1 MMKKVIY
8 PLFLIIVFLGFSSCK
23 KNRIPK
29 NKYVVVLSLDG
40 FRYDYASR
48 GNTPTLDSLA
58 KIGVQ
63 TGFRPVFPSNTF
75 PNHYA
80 MATGLH
86 PDHHGLV
93 NNSFYA
99 PDLDKIYTIGNREA
113 VENPAFY
120 GGEPIWNTAERQGVK
135 SATYFW
141 VGSEAAMGGHQA
153 SIWKKY
159 DGSVPYNA
167 RVDSV
172 ISKKYDG
179 SVPYNARVDSV
190 ISWLQLPKEKR
201 PHLIMW
207 YIEEPD
213 AIAHD
218 ETPDS
223 EKVIDKV
230 EELDQVLNYLFNRA
244 RKLDI
249 FKKINFIVL
258 SLPKEKRPH
267 LIMWYIEEPD
277 AIAHDETPDSEKV
290 IAKVEE
296 LDQVLNY
303 LFNRARKLD
312 IFKKINFIV
321 LSDHGM
327 ATYTPDKYVNLYKY
341 LPRDSFDYV
350 FDGVPTYLYP
360 KPTYTET
367 AYNILKEVPN
377 ISVYR
382 KGEIPKK
389 FVYGTHERIG
399 ELIVLP
405 DIGTYVHFRETDRAY
420 TGGAHGYDNF
430 AQEMEGIFYAAGPM
444 FKKGYKGE
452 TMQNLNLHLIIATIL
467 GIEPAP
473 NDGDP
478 LVVEKIL
485 K

>member
-1 MMKKVIY
+1 MKKIIL
-8 PLFLIIVFLGFSSCK
+8 PLFLILIFTGFYSCK
-23 KNRIPK
+23 NKTIVND
-29 NKYVVVLSLDG
+29 KYVVVLSLDG

-58 KIGVQ
+58 KVGVQ
-63 TGFRPVFPSNTF
+63 AGFRPEFPSNTF
-75 PNHYA
+75 PSHYA

-135 SATYFW
+135 SATFFW
-141 VGSEAAMGGHQA
+141 VGSEAAVGGHQA

-159 DGSVPYNA
+159 DGTVPYNA
-167 RVDSV
+167 R
-172 ISKKYDG
+172 
-179 SVPYNARVDSV
+179 ADSV

-201 PHLIMW
+201 PHLVMW

-223 EKVIDKV
+223 DKVIAKA
-230 EELDQVLNYLFNRA
+230 EELDQVLNYFFN
-244 RKLDI
+244 K
-249 FKKINFIVL
+249 
-258 SLPKEKRPH
+258 
-267 LIMWYIEEPD
+267 
-277 AIAHDETPDSEKV
+277 
-290 IAKVEE
+290 
-296 LDQVLNY
+296 
-303 LFNRARKLD
+303 ARKLD

-327 ATYTPDKYVNLYKY
+327 ATYTADKYVNLYKY

-382 KGEIPKK
+382 KEEMPEK

-405 DIGTYVHFRETDRAY
+405 NIGTYVQFRETDRAY
-420 TGGAHGYDNF
+420 TGGSHGYDNF
-430 AQEMEGIFYAAGPM
+430 AREMEGIFYAAGPM

-452 TMQNLNLHLIIATIL
+452 TMQNLNLHLIIAKIL